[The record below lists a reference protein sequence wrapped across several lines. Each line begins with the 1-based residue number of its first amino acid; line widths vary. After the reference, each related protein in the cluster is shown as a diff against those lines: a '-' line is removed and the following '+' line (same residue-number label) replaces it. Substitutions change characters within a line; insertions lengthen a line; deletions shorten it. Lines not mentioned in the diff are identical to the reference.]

1 MLDHLKMV
9 AEMNE
14 KDLQRMKEEEAA
26 IHARAIENESSTSVV
41 E

>member
-1 MLDHLKMV
+1 MI

-26 IHARAIENESSTSVV
+26 IHAMAIENESTASVV

>member
-1 MLDHLKMV
+1 
-9 AEMNE
+9 MNE

-26 IHARAIENESSTSVV
+26 IHAMAVEDESTTSVI